1 MLIVIKWTVD
11 FAQDARKHR
20 TLFSDDWLVYCS
32 IGSESYPSGTINNRN
47 NRGDG
52 GSCVGRNRCDY
63 GTQYIDFTLYV
74 PHGYIKQCL
83 EDEVCCPPNFVTP
96 EPERLFT
103 PSDDYDFDDDD

>member
-1 MLIVIKWTVD
+1 MRVNIALCFLTTGLFIAVS
-11 FAQDARKHR
+11 AQNPILAEQSTTETTETTSKNCI
-20 TLFSDDWLVYCS
+20 TS
-32 IGSESYPSGTINNRN
+32 
-47 NRGDG
+47 RGDG